1 MSGLEIL
8 TREEIA
14 AEMRRAIPDVP
25 DVLLEIAVDFVLE
38 SQRHLLWL
46 YDVQSAMGEHL
57 DRLATIAPMTDA
69 DYLRLVAAGLLTA
82 DQVPLS
88 VVAQLAE
95 EGK

>member
-69 DYLRLVAAGLLTA
+69 DYLRLVDVGSLCA
-82 DQVPLS
+82 DQLPVTTVARLS
-88 VVAQLAE
+88 E